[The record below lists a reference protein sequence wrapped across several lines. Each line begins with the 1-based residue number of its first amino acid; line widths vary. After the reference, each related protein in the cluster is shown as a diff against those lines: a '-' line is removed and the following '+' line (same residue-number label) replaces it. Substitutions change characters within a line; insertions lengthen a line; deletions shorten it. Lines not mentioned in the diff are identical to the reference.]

1 MMRQLAFMVVCSFAI
16 GSCSQDR
23 VFNSDVDKLTT
34 NRLINNQIEIENILK
49 EAEKRGGQLK
59 EKNMPFVKRMQDLH
73 QSILD
78 LNKEVDSVDK
88 NTALHRVKDF
98 IASHFEK
105 MENNNRTNNPL
116 DQETPKS
123 LMKLHLATLEAF
135 LIRERIDELYSKV
148 MRLDSIA
155 VVIVPSNVVV
165 KNGEK
170 ITGKAAIA
178 LFSRYEDTKAMF
190 SQILI
195 NGKELKQGKDA
206 WEFELD
212 SKLKGG
218 EQLELSAEAF
228 YRDTTIEHKVKG
240 RQVVHV
246 HK

>member
-1 MMRQLAFMVVCSFAI
+1 MMKQLAFMVVCSFAI
-16 GSCSQDR
+16 SSCNQDR

-59 EKNMPFVKRMQDLH
+59 EKNIPFVNRMQNLH

-78 LNKEVDSVDK
+78 LNKEVDVLDK
-88 NTALHRVKDF
+88 NTALHRVNDF

-105 MENNNRTNNPL
+105 MKTNHTNNPL

-123 LMKLHLATLEAF
+123 LMKLHLATLETF
-135 LIRERIDELYSKV
+135 LIQERIDELYGKV

-170 ITGKAAIA
+170 ISGKAAIA

-195 NGKELKQGKDA
+195 NGKELKHGKDA

-218 EQLELSAEAF
+218 ELLELSAQAV
-228 YRDTTIEHKVKG
+228 YRDTTIENKVNG